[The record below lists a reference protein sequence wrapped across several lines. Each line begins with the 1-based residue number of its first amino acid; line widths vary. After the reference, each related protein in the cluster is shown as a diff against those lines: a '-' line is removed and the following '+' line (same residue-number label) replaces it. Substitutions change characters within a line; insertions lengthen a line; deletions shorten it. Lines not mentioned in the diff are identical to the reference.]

1 MKALTDGVDGKM
13 TNKAEKSSKPADV
26 RATLVDKFRKQI
38 KNESYEVKSGEIA
51 SRLAQELF
59 AANTTIKGPG
69 K

>member
-1 MKALTDGVDGKM
+1 M

-26 RATLVDKFRKQI
+26 RTALVNKFRKQI

-51 SRLAQELF
+51 SRLARELF
-59 AANTTIKGPG
+59 AAHTIIKGPG

>member
-1 MKALTDGVDGKM
+1 MNASTDGVDGEM
-13 TNKAEKSSKPADV
+13 TKKAEKSSKPADV
-26 RATLVDKFRKQI
+26 RATLVNKFRKQI

-59 AANTTIKGPG
+59 ATNTIIKGPG